1 MNCDACT
8 YCKHFK
14 YSYTQFGVV
23 NIYCKK
29 EHGGMFSI
37 SFKEN
42 APFACGLFKLSKQGK
57 KRVKQLTRQHEEK
70 GE

>member
-8 YCKHFK
+8 YCKYFK

-23 NIYCKK
+23 YIHCKK
-29 EHGGMFSI
+29 NYGGMFSI

-42 APFACGLFKLSKQGK
+42 APFACGMFKLSKQGK
-57 KRVKQLTRQHEEK
+57 KRLSQLTEINGEK
-70 GE
+70 